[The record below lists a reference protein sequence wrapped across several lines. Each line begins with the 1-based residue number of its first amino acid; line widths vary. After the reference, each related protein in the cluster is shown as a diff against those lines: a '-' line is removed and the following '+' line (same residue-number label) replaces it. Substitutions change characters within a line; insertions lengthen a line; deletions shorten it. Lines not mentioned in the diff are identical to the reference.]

1 MSHAI
6 HFLPNNVSGCGRSE
20 GRCLSFYGISGRTVV
35 LPPCLS
41 RVDCKIHLQVK
52 IGSLKCD
59 SRRVSFVCKA
69 TSGGNRR
76 NPDFSRQSKHGFRGR
91 NRQNE
96 ERDSFDSLDDSE
108 ILPSKNGPLF
118 SLSNSPKF
126 QATAAPGPRE
136 KEIVEL
142 FRKVQ
147 AQLRERA
154 AAKEDRKI
162 ETSQGQ
168 GKASETVDSLLKLLR
183 KHSVEQGK
191 RQSSTNSSQDFNS
204 DHGELNGKYSEDKN
218 TSFFDSRSKMR
229 DEVQEHNNSSPLTRP
244 ASNFQR
250 RSPVPQ
256 SRYQSVYSSESALNT
271 VSYSN
276 TSVRRKKNQVETHR
290 EPTYKPVADPQ
301 PEVALGL
308 ESEPEAEPEP
318 EPEPESI
325 YQDEDIAVAVPDIV
339 SSDFGDGDNDED
351 EDGKEEHRIEDG
363 DLNAL
368 KLPELRAL
376 AKSRGAKGFSKMKK
390 SELVDLLSATSV

>member
-1 MSHAI
+1 
-6 HFLPNNVSGCGRSE
+6 
-20 GRCLSFYGISGRTVV
+20 
-35 LPPCLS
+35 
-41 RVDCKIHLQVK
+41 
-52 IGSLKCD
+52 
-59 SRRVSFVCKA
+59 
-69 TSGGNRR
+69 
-76 NPDFSRQSKHGFRGR
+76 
-91 NRQNE
+91 
-96 ERDSFDSLDDSE
+96 
-108 ILPSKNGPLF
+108 
-118 SLSNSPKF
+118 
-126 QATAAPGPRE
+126 
-136 KEIVEL
+136 
-142 FRKVQ
+142 
-147 AQLRERA
+147 
-154 AAKEDRKI
+154 
-162 ETSQGQ
+162 
-168 GKASETVDSLLKLLR
+168 
-183 KHSVEQGK
+183 
-191 RQSSTNSSQDFNS
+191 
-204 DHGELNGKYSEDKN
+204 
-218 TSFFDSRSKMR
+218 
-229 DEVQEHNNSSPLTRP
+229 P

-318 EPEPESI
+318 ELEPESI

-351 EDGKEEHRIEDG
+351 EDEKEEHRIEDG